1 MARADHDDHDG
12 YGGGGGN
19 IYCDNDDYDNIGDR
33 HHHNN

>member
-12 YGGGGGN
+12 YGGGN

>member
-19 IYCDNDDYDNIGDR
+19 IYCDNDDSSEND
-33 HHHNN
+33 